1 MSFHV
6 LDLYMLR
13 DDHKAATLKLLYVC
27 LMIAGVVIT
36 VLPQPAPPS
45 VYSLGQAAGTLALTA
60 IAIQLVLA
68 SRWRSLERGIGLDRI
83 MRWHSVNAKLI
94 ALFVIVHPLL
104 LFIRELLKGDI
115 TAPYTMYGTDIL
127 GGVIGAVVI
136 GIIWISVLKRKQLGL
151 LYERWRIVHLLTYLL
166 AAIGLYHSL
175 VLGSDIKNGRPL
187 YTWWL
192 LLTAVSVGAVVYRYV
207 VRRMTFTGSEYEV
220 VTNKLETHDVHTIT
234 LRPVESAVLDH
245 EPGQFAFLTF
255 TSEDIPVEE
264 HPFTIASAPGADAI
278 SFSIKESGDFTSL
291 LGKVGRRDTAHV
303 EGPYGVFSNKDMPG
317 PFVLIAGGIG
327 ITPLMSMLRAMQEQG
342 RTQPRTLLLYANRSQ
357 GDIAFL
363 GELAAIERGSDW
375 LRVVHILSQEKV
387 EGMRNGFVDVTVL
400 KDEVEELTTATYFI
414 CGPPP
419 MMDALRTTLAELGV
433 PDVQVVTERFAL

>member
-1 MSFHV
+1 
-6 LDLYMLR
+6 MLR

-27 LMIAGVVIT
+27 LMVAGLVIT
-36 VLPQPAPPS
+36 VQPQPAPPS

-68 SRWRSLERGIGLDRI
+68 SRWRTLEQGIGLDRI
-83 MRWHSVNAKLI
+83 MRWHSANAKLI
-94 ALFVIVHPLL
+94 ALFVLLHPIF
-104 LFIRELLKGDI
+104 LFFRELLKGEI
-115 TAPYTMYGTDIL
+115 MAPYTMYGTDIL
-127 GGVIGAVVI
+127 GGIIGAVII

-175 VLGSDIKNGRPL
+175 ILGSDIKSGRPL

-192 LLTAVSVGAVVYRYV
+192 LLAAVSAAAVVYRHV
-207 VRRMTFTGSEYEV
+207 VRRMTFAGSEYEV
-220 VTNKLETHDVHTIT
+220 VANKLETHDVHTIT
-234 LRPVESAVLDH
+234 LRPADGVVLDH
-245 EPGQFAFLTF
+245 GPGQFAFLTLM
-255 TSEDIPVEE
+255 SEDVPVEE
-264 HPFTIASAPGADAI
+264 HPFTIASAPDGDTI

-303 EGPYGVFSNKDMPG
+303 EGPYGVFSNRGMPG

-327 ITPLMSMLRAMQEQG
+327 ITPLMSMLRAMQKEG
-342 RTQPRTLLLYANRSQ
+342 GTQPRTLLLYANRTQ

-375 LRVVHILSQEKV
+375 LRVVHVLSQETV
-387 EGMRNGFVDVTVL
+387 GGMHHGYVDGSVL
-400 KDEVEELTTATYFI
+400 KDEVEDLVGSTYFI

-419 MMDALRTTLAELGV
+419 MMDALRTTLVELGV
-433 PDVQVVTERFAL
+433 PDDQVVTERFAL

>member
-1 MSFHV
+1 
-6 LDLYMLR
+6 MLR

-27 LMIAGVVIT
+27 LMGAGLVIT
-36 VLPQPAPPS
+36 VQPQPAPPS
-45 VYSLGQAAGTLALTA
+45 IYSLGQAAGTLALTA

-68 SRWRSLERGIGLDRI
+68 SRWRTLERGIGLDRI
-83 MRWHSVNAKLI
+83 MRWHSANAKLI
-94 ALFVIVHPLL
+94 ALFVITHPLL
-104 LFIRELLKGDI
+104 LFLRELLKGNV

-127 GGVIGAVVI
+127 GGVIGAVII

-175 VLGSDIKNGRPL
+175 VLGSDIKSGRPL

-192 LLTAVSVGAVVYRYV
+192 LLAAVSVAAVVYRYV
-207 VRRMTFTGSEYEV
+207 VRRMAFASSEYEV
-220 VTNKLETHDVHTIT
+220 VANKLETHDVHTIT
-234 LRPVESAVLDH
+234 LRPVDGTVLDH

-264 HPFTIASAPGADAI
+264 HPFTITSAPGADTI
-278 SFSIKESGDFTSL
+278 SFSIKESGDFTGL
-291 LGKVGRRDTAHV
+291 LGKVGRRDTVHV
-303 EGPYGVFSNKDMPG
+303 EGPYGVFSNRGMPG
-317 PFVLIAGGIG
+317 PFILIAGGIG
-327 ITPLMSMLRAMQEQG
+327 ITPLMSMLRAMQKDG
-342 RTQPRTLLLYANRSQ
+342 GTQPRTLLLYANRTQ

-375 LRVVHILSQEKV
+375 LRVVHVLSQETV
-387 EGMRNGFVDVTVL
+387 EGMRHGYVDGPVL
-400 KDEVEELTTATYFI
+400 KDEVEDLVGSTFFI

-419 MMDALRTTLAELGV
+419 MMDALRMTLADLGV
-433 PDVQVVTERFAL
+433 PDDQVITERFAL